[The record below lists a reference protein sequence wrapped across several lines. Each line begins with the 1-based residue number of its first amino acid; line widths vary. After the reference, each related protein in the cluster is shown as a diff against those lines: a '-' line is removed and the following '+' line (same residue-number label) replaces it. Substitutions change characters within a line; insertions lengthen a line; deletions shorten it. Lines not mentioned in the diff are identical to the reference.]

1 MTDERHAN
9 RGLPATELH
18 GPEHDIQKRQ
28 RVLRLAR
35 NLLIIFGALLILGL
49 ARVVVL
55 HFMND
60 ANLNDLAK
68 KNNIMNVV
76 VVQASD
82 KGADAQLTLPSTVE
96 SYNESLLYART
107 QGYVKKWFK
116 DIGMPVKKG
125 DVLVELETP
134 ELNKQVEEATSAF
147 NLAQTSFERW
157 TKLRKEDVV
166 SQQELDEKTA
176 TYRQSRATLQR
187 TKELLKFGKITAPFD
202 GFITR
207 RNVNV
212 GDLVNSGN
220 GGTPQALF
228 GVSQTKHLHLYVYVP
243 QTRSDAVK
251 VGQEVK
257 IYRPE
262 APDKTVL
269 GKIVRTAGAIDVVSR
284 TLQVDLEI
292 PDEQKF
298 LVPGAYVEVSLPL
311 DNQDRLVLPTNT
323 LLFGSAGPQ
332 VAVVQNGQVLRKS
345 VALGVDYGRS
355 IEVIGG
361 LNPEDQVI
369 VNPVDSIASGQMV
382 KVATVSK
389 PAEKPEA
396 NVAKPVKSESK

>member
-9 RGLPATELH
+9 RGLPTTELH
-18 GPEHDIQKRQ
+18 GPEHDLQKRQ
-28 RVLRLAR
+28 RVLKIAR
-35 NLLIIFGALLILGL
+35 NALIGFGVLLVLGL
-49 ARVVVL
+49 ARVVIV
-55 HFMND
+55 HFIND
-60 ANLNDLAK
+60 SDLEDRAK
-68 KNNIMNVV
+68 QNNVMNVL

-82 KGADAQLTLPSTVE
+82 KSADAQLTLPSTVE

-107 QGYVKKWFK
+107 QGYVKEWFK

-134 ELNKQVEEATSAF
+134 EVNKQVEEAKSAF
-147 NLAQTSFERW
+147 NLAHVAFERW
-157 TKLRKEDVV
+157 TKLRKEDAV

-176 TYRQSRATLQR
+176 AYHQSRATLQR

-202 GFITR
+202 GYVTR

-243 QTRSDAVK
+243 QARSEAVK

-257 IYRPE
+257 VYRPE
-262 APDKTVL
+262 APDKIVV
-269 GKIVRTAGAIDVVSR
+269 GKIARTAGAIDVATR

-292 PDEQKF
+292 PDEQQF
-298 LVPGAYVEVSLPL
+298 LVPGAYVEAALPL
-311 DNQDRLVLPTNT
+311 DNQGRLVLPTNT

-332 VAVVQNGQVLRKS
+332 VAVVQSGQVLRKS

-355 IEVIGG
+355 IEIIGG
-361 LNPEDQVI
+361 LDPADQVI
-369 VNPVDSIASGQMV
+369 VNPIDSITNGQ
-382 KVATVSK
+382 KVTIAAASK
-389 PAEKPEA
+389 PADASEASTSKPA
-396 NVAKPVKSESK
+396 KSESK